1 MTVQDLNRSPDL
13 AQTRRHGEGIA
24 AGFQNQRVFAFGVTQ
39 CPAFQLLQF
48 DRPWMDSYDRF
59 DDHVSTTAR

>member
-1 MTVQDLNRSPDL
+1 
-13 AQTRRHGEGIA
+13 
-24 AGFQNQRVFAFGVTQ
+24 VTQ